1 MSEQL
6 SRGYLRARHVFTGEL
21 VLETALHIGGGRDQP
36 GASDSPVI
44 RDPLGRPFV
53 PGSSFKGAFRAAVE
67 RLLPNLAHL
76 GLRTCALAHELP
88 DCLTAQEQTVGV
100 DYRTVSS
107 AIGRTLRESDTKIIT
122 ALNHLDERLPIGT
135 KISDIVL
142 LRLLDR
148 WLCDTCKVFGSPFL
162 AATAHFSDLAVV
174 EPWYDLIQVRDGVGI
189 DRDSERARDRIKYD
203 FEAVPPGMAFAFKL
217 TLENPGPHDLGLVAI
232 GLQEFVNGMV
242 PLGGIRSRGLGR
254 CRLEGLQVQ
263 TMDFTNGQTL
273 RDYLTGRPPAEQD
286 AGPLLASAVERLLN
300 GQED

>member
-6 SRGYLRARHVFTGEL
+6 SRGHLRARYIFTGKL

-36 GASDSPVI
+36 GTSDSPVI

-76 GLRTCALAHELP
+76 GLRTCSLAHELP
-88 DCLTAQEQTVGV
+88 DCLTAQEQQQPGKY
-100 DYRTVSS
+100 YRTISRVVGRKPDSDALAALARLGERVSV
-107 AIGRTLRESDTKIIT
+107 GEDVTD
-122 ALNHLDERLPIGT
+122 AL
-135 KISDIVL
+135 L

-162 AATAHFSDLAVV
+162 AATAHFTDLAVM

-203 FEAVPPGMAFAFKL
+203 FEAVPPGTAFAFKL

-254 CRLEGLQVQ
+254 CNLEELQVQ
-263 TMDFTNGQTL
+263 KMDFADGQAL
-273 RDYLTGRPPAEQD
+273 RNYLTGHPPAEQD

-300 GQED
+300 NGQED